1 MIRLASLLATI
12 PLLFACQA
20 GGESKSPSG
29 NPETS
34 PEVRALVDRTLK
46 QMVFVEGGTFMMGDY
61 VHEPFPG
68 DSGPAYWSRFW
79 DSKPAHEVT
88 LDGFHI
94 GQYEVTFR
102 DFDIYSHANDLPL
115 IKEKYIGHT
124 KGHRQVRQPDRP
136 AVFINW
142 HQARAYCRWL
152 GELTGLPFDLPTE
165 AQWEYA
171 ARSRGRY
178 VGFATDNGLYEKGR
192 NFPPFE
198 RYGHPVGTYPPN
210 PLGLY
215 DMSANADEWV
225 LDWYDPDYY
234 KKSPKHNPKGPDT
247 GTKKVVRGGSY
258 WESPGGSTVYSRKAM
273 APNKQISTQGFRCVI
288 NRATPIPQAYLPDP
302 KALEKLRE
310 KPPAKPAR

>member
-1 MIRLASLLATI
+1 MKRLICLLAA
-12 PLLFACQA
+12 LLLTACQA
-20 GGESKSPSG
+20 GGEAQPPSG

-34 PEVRALVDRTLK
+34 PDVRALVDRTLK

-68 DSGPAYWSRFW
+68 DSGPAYWTPQPNN
-79 DSKPAHEVT
+79 KHQHEVT

-102 DFDIYSHANDLPL
+102 EFDIYTRATGQPLVEEFWINRQSGIGQFRQAN
-115 IKEKYIGHT
+115 K
-124 KGHRQVRQPDRP
+124 P
-136 AVFINW
+136 ATMISW

-234 KKSPKHNPKGPDT
+234 KKSPKYNPRGPDT
-247 GTKKVVRGGSY
+247 GKKKVVRSGSY
-258 WESPGGSTVYSRKAM
+258 REDPGGSTVYSRKALE
-273 APNKQISTQGFRCVI
+273 PDTKIYTPGFRCAI
-288 NRATPIPQAYLPDP
+288 NRATPIPQARLPDP
-302 KALEKLRE
+302 KALEKLQE